1 MNAADELVRR
11 ATAVIDANKYMT
23 LGTADPN
30 GEPWVS
36 PVYFTPDRYTDFYW
50 VSTPGSKHSR
60 NLERRPDLSIVIFDS
75 QAPIGD
81 AEAVY
86 MKARAALVAEDDLV
100 RCAELYASRLPEL
113 TTFSAAELTEPAVF
127 RLYRASAIEHS
138 ILIRGGDP
146 TFGREADSRM
156 PVVLSADHPDQGD

>member
-1 MNAADELVRR
+1 MNIDAELARR
-11 ATAVIDANKYMT
+11 AMTVIDSNKYMT
-23 LGTADPN
+23 LGTADSD
-30 GEPWVS
+30 GEPWVT

-75 QAPIGD
+75 QVPIGG

-86 MKARAALVAEDDLV
+86 MKARAALVAEDELV
-100 RCAELYASRLPEL
+100 RCAEFFASRLPEL
-113 TTFSAAELTEPAVF
+113 TTFTPEELTEPAAF
-127 RLYRASAIEHS
+127 RLYRATATEHS

-156 PVVLSADHPDQGD
+156 PVVFSADDDGQGD